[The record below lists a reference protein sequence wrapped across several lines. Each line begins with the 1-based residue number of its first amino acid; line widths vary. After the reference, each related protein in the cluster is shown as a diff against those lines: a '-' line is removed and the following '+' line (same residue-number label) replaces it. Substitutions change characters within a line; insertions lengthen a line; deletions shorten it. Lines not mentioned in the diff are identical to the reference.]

1 MAELILESLAKRVE
15 ALEVALATRE
25 PSRTSKDWRKAV
37 GMFAG
42 SEFMKQVDEEGRRIR
57 EAEREAAR
65 LEAAGEGT

>member
-1 MAELILESLAKRVE
+1 MAEFTLESLAKRVE
-15 ALEVALATRE
+15 ALEVALAAKD
-25 PSRTSKDWRKAV
+25 PNGSPKDWRKAV

-65 LEAAGEGT
+65 SEAESEAT